1 MDINKANKLSA
12 QVLDSIISGDFID
25 DYNLILICDD
35 LKLTDEEIELI
46 TGLDLEDIKFC
57 REENK

>member
-12 QVLDSIISGDFID
+12 QVLDSIIRGDFID
-25 DYNLILICDD
+25 DYSLVLICDD

-46 TGLDLEDIKFC
+46 TGLDSEDIKFC